1 LADLLQDRGVNR
13 VVYDIG
19 TQGSDNRKNRES
31 KNRTFTF
38 FFKYLIV
45 DSPAFPPAK
54 PQCES
59 LGVSNLKT
67 FGKGPQKLFSLLI
80 YD

>member
-1 LADLLQDRGVNR
+1 MTSELKVVTIAKIANR
-13 VVYDIG
+13 
-19 TQGSDNRKNRES
+19 
-31 KNRTFTF
+31 KNRTFTLF
-38 FFKYLIV
+38 LSFKFLIV

-59 LGVSNLKT
+59 LGESNLET

-80 YD
+80 YDKTI